1 MPIIPHFSH
10 HVGGGRRQEG
20 EEGDEDH
27 KQKGE
32 KRLFRNK
39 AKLDQLSKVDGGET
53 VTETT
58 TTMSRET
65 SGTLGSKETSGSLGR
80 EENEQPLALR
90 SKVFLVKFLPGNI
103 KISLSN
109 VTAYLRSCNV
119 CVCTQIQKFL
129 FFMNSVL
136 RPHTVCFPNYR

>member
-1 MPIIPHFSH
+1 MSIIPHFAFSH
-10 HVGGGRRQEG
+10 HVGGGGRQEG

-32 KRLFRNK
+32 RQLFRK
-39 AKLDQLSKVDGGET
+39 KVKLDQLSKVDGGET

-90 SKVFLVKFLPGNI
+90 SKVFLVKFLPGIN
-103 KISLSN
+103 KTSLSN
-109 VTAYLRSCNV
+109 VTACLQSMCLHSNSEV
-119 CVCTQIQKFL
+119 SFS
-129 FFMNSVL
+129 MNSVL